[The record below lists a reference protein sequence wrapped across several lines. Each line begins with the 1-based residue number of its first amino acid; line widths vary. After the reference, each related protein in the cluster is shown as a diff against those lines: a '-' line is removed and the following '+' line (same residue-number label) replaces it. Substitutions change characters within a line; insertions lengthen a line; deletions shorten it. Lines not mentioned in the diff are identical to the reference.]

1 MKKETKQEIIKQI
14 PENYIE
20 WKNEMNVDTGSMM
33 AQAEVDEFIEYLK
46 KKINDL

>member
-20 WKNEMNVDTGSMM
+20 WKNEK
-33 AQAEVDEFIEYLK
+33 EYT
-46 KKINDL
+46 I